1 MTNPFENRKTKRIV
15 LLIFSMACTLPAFSQ
30 FEAQLSQYMFH
41 PATYNPA
48 AIAEG
53 GMINVTGQH
62 KIQWL
67 GMPGAPQTT
76 FFTINAPCRG
86 SKTVTQG
93 LGIRFLNDKIGA
105 FTNQSAGLQYSFKKN
120 IGKGVLSMG
129 ADLGFVSVG
138 FIADSVKKS
147 DINSEYHDFS
157 GDMTI
162 PTADENGMSLDMSV
176 GAFYSAPKY
185 YAGISYVHL
194 NAPAVKL
201 GEKSIFHVRGVMYL
215 TGGYDAAFA
224 NPKLL
229 LRTSTLLK
237 TDYTTWQAELSSRL
251 EYDKRFW
258 GGLSYRYQDAVIVLA
273 GLNLASGFTLGYAY
287 ELPTGK
293 MLRVSSGSHEL
304 LLSYSFAF
312 DLSKNK
318 NKYKSIR
325 IL

>member
-1 MTNPFENRKTKRIV
+1 MTNPFENKKTKRIV

-76 FFTINAPCRG
+76 FFTINAPFRG

-229 LRTSTLLK
+229 LRTSTLVK
-237 TDYTTWQAELSSRL
+237 TEDR
-251 EYDKRFW
+251 
-258 GGLSYRYQDAVIVLA
+258 
-273 GLNLASGFTLGYAY
+273 
-287 ELPTGK
+287 
-293 MLRVSSGSHEL
+293 
-304 LLSYSFAF
+304 
-312 DLSKNK
+312 
-318 NKYKSIR
+318 KSVV
-325 IL
+325 

>member
-1 MTNPFENRKTKRIV
+1 MNITFENKIIKRIL
-15 LLIFSMACTLPAFSQ
+15 LLIFSIVCNVSAFSQ
-30 FEAQLSQYMFH
+30 FEAQISQYMLH

-48 AIAEG
+48 AVGEG

-76 FFTINAPCRG
+76 FFTINAPFKL
-86 SKTVTQG
+86 SKSVTHG
-93 LGIRFLNDKIGA
+93 LGIKFLNDKIGA
-105 FTNQSAGLQYSFKKN
+105 YTNQSAGLQYAFKKN
-120 IGKGVLSMG
+120 LGEGVLSLG
-129 ADLGFVSVG
+129 VDLGFVNVG
-138 FIADSVKKS
+138 FVADSVRKN

-162 PTADENGMSLDMSV
+162 PTADENGMSLDMSL

-185 YAGISYVHL
+185 YAGLSYVHL
-194 NAPAVKL
+194 NNPVVKL
-201 GEKSIFHVRGVMYL
+201 GEKSNFHVRGVTYL
-215 TGGYDAAFA
+215 TGGYNASLA
-224 NPKLL
+224 NPNLI
-229 LRTSTLLK
+229 LRSSALLK
-237 TDYTTWQAELSSRL
+237 TDFTTWQAELSSRL
-251 EYDKRFW
+251 EYDKKFW

-273 GLNLASGFTLGYAY
+273 GLNLMSGFTLGYAY

-293 MLRVSSGSHEL
+293 MLTVSSGSHEL

-312 DLSKNK
+312 DMSKNK

>member
-1 MTNPFENRKTKRIV
+1 MTIPYENKKMKRIV
-15 LLIFSMACTLPAFSQ
+15 VLLFSFACIIPAFSQ
-30 FEAQLSQYMFH
+30 FEAQISQYMFH

-48 AIAEG
+48 AIGEG

-62 KIQWL
+62 KIQWI

-76 FFTINAPCRG
+76 FFTLNAPFKMG
-86 SKTVTQG
+86 KTISH
-93 LGIRFLNDKIGA
+93 GIGIKFLNDKIGA
-105 FTNQSAGLQYSFKKN
+105 FTNQSADLQYAFKKN
-120 IGKGVLSMG
+120 IGNGVLSFG

-138 FIADSVKKS
+138 FIADSVKKT
-147 DINSEYHDFS
+147 DLVSEYHDFA

-162 PTADENGMSLDMSV
+162 PTANESGMGLDLSV

-194 NAPAVKL
+194 NNPTVKL
-201 GEKSIFHVRGVMYL
+201 GDKSMFNVRGIMYV
-215 TGGYDAAFA
+215 TGGYDVAIA

-229 LRTSTLLK
+229 LRSSTLLK
-237 TDYTTWQAELSSRL
+237 SDFTTWQAELSTRL

-258 GGLSYRYQDAVIVLA
+258 GGMSYRYQDAVIVLA
-273 GLNLASGFTLGYAY
+273 GLSISSGISLGYAY

-293 MLRVSSGSHEL
+293 MLTVSSGSHEL
-304 LLSYSFAF
+304 FLSYSFAF
-312 DLSKNK
+312 DMSKNK
-318 NKYKSIR
+318 NRYKSIR

>member
-76 FFTINAPCRG
+76 FFTINAPFRG
-86 SKTVTQG
+86 SKTVTHG

-162 PTADENGMSLDMSV
+162 PTADENGM
-176 GAFYSAPKY
+176 
-185 YAGISYVHL
+185 
-194 NAPAVKL
+194 N
-201 GEKSIFHVRGVMYL
+201 
-215 TGGYDAAFA
+215 
-224 NPKLL
+224 
-229 LRTSTLLK
+229 
-237 TDYTTWQAELSSRL
+237 
-251 EYDKRFW
+251 
-258 GGLSYRYQDAVIVLA
+258 
-273 GLNLASGFTLGYAY
+273 
-287 ELPTGK
+287 
-293 MLRVSSGSHEL
+293 
-304 LLSYSFAF
+304 LLS
-312 DLSKNK
+312 
-318 NKYKSIR
+318 
-325 IL
+325 

>member
-1 MTNPFENRKTKRIV
+1 MTNPFENKKTKRIV
-15 LLIFSMACTLPAFSQ
+15 LLIFSIACTLPAFSQ

-76 FFTINAPCRG
+76 FFTINAPFKL

-120 IGKGVLSMG
+120 LGKGVLSLG
-129 ADLGFVSVG
+129 ADVGFVSVG

-162 PTADENGMSLDMSV
+162 PAADENGMNLDLSF

-185 YAGISYVHL
+185 YGGISYVHL

-201 GEKSIFHVRGVMYL
+201 GEKSIFNVHGVMYL

-229 LRTSTLLK
+229 LRTSTLFK
-237 TDYTTWQAELSSRL
+237 TDFTTWQAELSSRL

-273 GLNLASGFTLGYAY
+273 GLNLTNGFTLGYAY

-293 MLRVSSGSHEL
+293 MLTVSSGSHEL

-312 DLSKNK
+312 DMSKNK

>member
-1 MTNPFENRKTKRIV
+1 MTNPFENKKTKRIV
-15 LLIFSMACTLPAFSQ
+15 LLIFSIACTLPAFSQ

-76 FFTINAPCRG
+76 FFTINAPLKL

-120 IGKGVLSMG
+120 LGKGVLSLG
-129 ADLGFVSVG
+129 ADVGFVSVG

-157 GDMTI
+157 GDMAI
-162 PTADENGMSLDMSV
+162 PAADENGMNLDLSF

-185 YAGISYVHL
+185 YGGISYVHL

-201 GEKSIFHVRGVMYL
+201 GEKSIFNVHGVMYL

-229 LRTSTLLK
+229 LRTSTLFK
-237 TDYTTWQAELSSRL
+237 TDFTTWQAELSSRL

-273 GLNLASGFTLGYAY
+273 GLNLTNGFTLGYAY

-293 MLRVSSGSHEL
+293 MLTVSSGSHEL

-312 DLSKNK
+312 DMSKNK